1 MKYSWQ
7 KICSKAH
14 SDADKLRTQR
24 VYNQVCRQIS
34 LVVGNDLTSR
44 YPSSHVPVSHEYSRY
59 LFRSWPPPM
68 ISYSMSI
75 YVELQDNLFG
85 EPGTGRQLRMICGG
99 MREHTVHEGMS
110 PVHIH
115 RIMEREYLQ

>member
-1 MKYSWQ
+1 
-7 KICSKAH
+7 
-14 SDADKLRTQR
+14 
-24 VYNQVCRQIS
+24 
-34 LVVGNDLTSR
+34 
-44 YPSSHVPVSHEYSRY
+44 
-59 LFRSWPPPM
+59 M

-99 MREHTVHEGMS
+99 MGEHTVHEGMS

-115 RIMEREYLQ
+115 CIMEREYLQ